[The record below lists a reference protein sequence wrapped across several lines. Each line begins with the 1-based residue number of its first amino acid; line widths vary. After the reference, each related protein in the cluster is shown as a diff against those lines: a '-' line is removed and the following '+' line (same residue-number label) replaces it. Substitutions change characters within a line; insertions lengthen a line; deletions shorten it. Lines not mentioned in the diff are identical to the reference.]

1 MKTTRKQAEKLFN
14 IVNWCDTY
22 AINSFDK
29 KDYIESFISISFED
43 NIKDLKT
50 FIYEGYENA
59 DEIKKDN
66 TLIELLKDISNDNIN
81 VLDYIL
87 N

>member
-1 MKTTRKQAEKLFN
+1 MKTTRKQAEKLFD
-14 IVNWCDTY
+14 IANWCDTY
-22 AINSFDK
+22 AVCSFDK
-29 KDYIESFISISFED
+29 AEHIESYMSMSFED
-43 NIKDLKT
+43 NIKYLKE